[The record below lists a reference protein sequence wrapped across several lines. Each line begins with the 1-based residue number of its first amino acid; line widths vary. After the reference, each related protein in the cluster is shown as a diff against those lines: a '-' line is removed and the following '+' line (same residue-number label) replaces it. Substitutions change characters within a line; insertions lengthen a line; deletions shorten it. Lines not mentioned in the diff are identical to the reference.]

1 MSLSLYDLAAEALA
15 LDDLFAMDEGEVTPE
30 SEALALELAEKL
42 ATKADAFGG
51 FVRNLEA
58 SATAIK
64 AEEERLRDRRKA
76 LENKAAWLKRV
87 GLDALQRMQ
96 RLRVEGSLFTLAVQN
111 NPPSVLVEVLPDR
124 LPAAFVRIIPEVREA
139 DKVAI
144 GKALKAG
151 ELIPGCSLTQT
162 QSLRIR

>member
-1 MSLSLYDLAAEALA
+1 MLTLYELADEALA
-15 LDDLFAMDEGEVTPE
+15 LDALFAMDEGEVTPE
-30 SEALALELAEKL
+30 SEALAVELTGKL
-42 ATKADAFGG
+42 AQKADSFGG
-51 FVRNLEA
+51 FVKTLEA
-58 SATAIK
+58 HAAACK

-87 GLDALQRMQ
+87 GLESLQHMQ

>member
-1 MSLSLYDLAAEALA
+1 MKLSLYDLADEALA
-15 LDDLFAMDEGEVTPE
+15 LDALFAMDDGEVTPE
-30 SEALALELAEKL
+30 SEELALELAAAL
-42 ATKADAFGG
+42 AMKADSFGG
-51 FVRNLEA
+51 FVKNLEA
-58 SATAIK
+58 SASAIK

-87 GLDALQRMQ
+87 GLDALQHMQ
-96 RLRVEGSLFTLAVQN
+96 RLRVEGTLFTLAVQN
-111 NPPSVLVEVLPDR
+111 NPPSVVVDVLPSL
-124 LPAAFVRIIPEVREA
+124 LPEAFVRVIPEVREA

-151 ELIPGCSLTQT
+151 EVIEGCSLTQT